1 MYYCYETLQKY
12 YNANKAFG
20 SWNGREVYAC
30 PKKELYKKPFDY
42 YYIVYD
48 DERMGKFPLVRA
60 NRLYGLVSEAG
71 AVEECHPAEE
81 YLYPIPPIRKKSYE
95 EDIDYP
101 NEVKD
106 NQETVESPT
115 MENDTQE
122 KMEYPSE
129 AMDNTN
135 LVGLVDAM
143 LEKARNIT
151 IEDLV
156 GDFCYE

>member
-12 YNANKAFG
+12 YDANKALG

-48 DERMGKFPLVRA
+48 DERMDKFPLVRA
-60 NRLYGLVSEAG
+60 NRLYGLVTAG
-71 AVEECHPAEE
+71 GGVEECHPMEE
-81 YLYPIPPIRKKSYE
+81 YLYPTPTPTRKTLPE
-95 EDIDYP
+95 E
-101 NEVKD
+101 
-106 NQETVESPT
+106 ETV
-115 MENDTQE
+115 
-122 KMEYPSE
+122 EYPSE
-129 AMDNTN
+129 AMDTQAMDNHHS
-135 LVGLVDAM
+135 GLVDEM

-156 GDFCYE
+156 GDFCYEY

>member
-12 YNANKAFG
+12 YDANKSIG

-30 PKKELYKKPFDY
+30 PRKELYKKPFDY

-60 NRLYGLVSEAG
+60 NRLYGLVSEG
-71 AVEECHPAEE
+71 GGVEECHPVEE
-81 YLYPIPPIRKKSYE
+81 YLYPTPTAVKKKSYE
-95 EDIDYP
+95 EVKEAEEYSNVTVDNSTEIDYP
-101 NEVKD
+101 SV
-106 NQETVESPT
+106 
-115 MENDTQE
+115 
-122 KMEYPSE
+122 
-129 AMDNTN
+129 AMDN
-135 LVGLVDAM
+135 LVDEM

>member
-12 YNANKAFG
+12 YDANKSLG

-30 PKKELYKKPFDY
+30 PRKELYKKPFDY

-71 AVEECHPAEE
+71 AVEECHPMQE
-81 YLYPIPPIRKKSYE
+81 YLYPTPTAVKKPDE
-95 EDIDYP
+95 
-101 NEVKD
+101 K
-106 NQETVESPT
+106 ETVEYSNDSPT
-115 MENDTQE
+115 M
-122 KMEYPSE
+122 
-129 AMDNTN
+129 DNPVVDDTN
-135 LVGLVDAM
+135 LSGLVDEM
-143 LEKARNIT
+143 LKKARNIT

-156 GDFCYE
+156 GDFCYEQGTY

>member
-12 YNANKAFG
+12 YDANKSLG

-30 PKKELYKKPFDY
+30 PRKELYKKPFDY

-60 NRLYGLVSEAG
+60 NRLYGLVTASG
-71 AVEECHPAEE
+71 GVEECHPMEE
-81 YLYPIPPIRKKSYE
+81 YLYPTPTPTRQTLPE
-95 EDIDYP
+95 EETVDYP

-106 NQETVESPT
+106 DSPT
-115 MENDTQE
+115 M
-122 KMEYPSE
+122 
-129 AMDNTN
+129 DNPVVDDTN
-135 LVGLVDAM
+135 LSSLVDEM
-143 LEKARNIT
+143 LKKARNIT

>member
-1 MYYCYETLQKY
+1 MYYCYETLQRY
-12 YNANKAFG
+12 YDANKSLG

-30 PKKELYKKPFDY
+30 PRKELYKKPFDY

-60 NRLYGLVSEAG
+60 NRLYGLVSEG
-71 AVEECHPAEE
+71 GGVEECHPVEE
-81 YLYPIPPIRKKSYE
+81 YLYPTPTPTRKTLPE
-95 EDIDYP
+95 EEKVEYP

-106 NQETVESPT
+106 THNQVEV
-115 MENDTQE
+115 EDH
-122 KMEYPSE
+122 PSI
-129 AMDNTN
+129 AKGDQ
-135 LVGLVDAM
+135 LVDEM

>member
-12 YNANKAFG
+12 YDANKSLG
-20 SWNGREVYAC
+20 SWNAREVYAC

-60 NRLYGLVSEAG
+60 NRMCGLVNEG
-71 AVEECHPAEE
+71 GGVEECHPMQE
-81 YLYPIPPIRKKSYE
+81 YLYPTPTAAKKPDE
-95 EDIDYP
+95 EETIDYP

-106 NQETVESPT
+106 NH
-115 MENDTQE
+115 TQE
-122 KMEYPSE
+122 KVDYPSV
-129 AMDNTN
+129 AMD
-135 LVGLVDAM
+135 GCKLVDEM

-156 GDFCYE
+156 GDFCYN

>member
-12 YNANKAFG
+12 YDANKALG

-30 PKKELYKKPFDY
+30 PQKELYKKPFDY

-60 NRLYGLVSEAG
+60 NKLYGLVSEG
-71 AVEECHPAEE
+71 GGVEECHPMEE
-81 YLYPIPPIRKKSYE
+81 YLYPIPTAVKKESYE
-95 EDIDYP
+95 E
-101 NEVKD
+101 VKEAEEYSNVTVD
-106 NQETVESPT
+106 NSTE
-115 MENDTQE
+115 
-122 KMEYPSE
+122 MEYPSE

-135 LVGLVDAM
+135 LAGLVDEM

>member
-12 YNANKAFG
+12 YDANKALG
-20 SWNGREVYAC
+20 SWNAREVYAC

-60 NRLYGLVSEAG
+60 NRMCGLVTENG
-71 AVEECHPAEE
+71 GVEECHPTEE
-81 YLYPIPPIRKKSYE
+81 YLYPTPPMRKKSYE
-95 EDIDYP
+95 EEQMEFSTDTQVDYP
-101 NEVKD
+101 SMEKN
-106 NQETVESPT
+106 NPT
-115 MENDTQE
+115 MV
-122 KMEYPSE
+122 
-129 AMDNTN
+129 NTN
-135 LVGLVDAM
+135 PSSLVDEM

-156 GDFCYE
+156 GEFCYE

>member
-12 YNANKAFG
+12 YDANKSLG

-60 NRLYGLVSEAG
+60 NRLYGLVTAG
-71 AVEECHPAEE
+71 GGVEECHPMEE
-81 YLYPIPPIRKKSYE
+81 YLCPTPTAVKKPE
-95 EDIDYP
+95 EEEIVDDC
-101 NEVKD
+101 
-106 NQETVESPT
+106 PT
-115 MENDTQE
+115 MENDNQVKVE
-122 KMEYPSE
+122 DHPSI
-129 AMDNTN
+129 AKGDQ
-135 LVGLVDAM
+135 LVDEM

-156 GDFCYE
+156 GDFCYN

>member
-12 YNANKAFG
+12 YDANKSLG
-20 SWNGREVYAC
+20 SWNAREVYAC

-60 NRLYGLVSEAG
+60 NRLCGLVTESG
-71 AVEECHPAEE
+71 GVEECHPTEE
-81 YLYPIPPIRKKSYE
+81 YLYPTPPVRKKAY
-95 EDIDYP
+95 DYS

-106 NQETVESPT
+106 NQEETVEFPNEMKDSPI
-115 MENDTQE
+115 MDN
-122 KMEYPSE
+122 YPNV
-129 AMDNTN
+129 AMDNHR
-135 LVGLVDAM
+135 LVDEM

>member
-12 YNANKAFG
+12 YNANEILG

-30 PKKELYKKPFDY
+30 PRKELYKKPFDY

-60 NRLYGLVSEAG
+60 NKLCGLVTESG
-71 AVEECHPAEE
+71 GVEECHPTEE
-81 YLYPIPPIRKKSYE
+81 YLYPTPPMRKKSYE

-106 NQETVESPT
+106 NQEQMESPT
-115 MENDTQE
+115 MKNDTQNDS
-122 KMEYPSE
+122 PT
-129 AMDNTN
+129 MDNSVTD
-135 LVGLVDAM
+135 GCKLVDEM
-143 LEKARNIT
+143 LAKARNIT